1 MYNKYMTDLSAF
13 SDLYREV
20 EEEEDVAAKVETFS
34 QKRAAG
40 SAAFDIKKI
49 FKILDSENSG
59 PLPLILLL
67 LLLADVEEDEWLII
81 MALVAVFGI

>member
-1 MYNKYMTDLSAF
+1 MYNKYMTDPSAF

-20 EEEEDVAAKVETFS
+20 EDEGGVVAKTETFA
-34 QKRAAG
+34 QNQADR

-59 PLPLILLL
+59 PLPLVLLL